1 MKTKGSA
8 FVSAIKYLLKG
19 LWKLLLLCLYAVA
32 KIVEVLSGFVAKMTD
47 KFLT

>member
-1 MKTKGSA
+1 MKTKGSV

-47 KFLT
+47 KFLI